1 MQAGTD
7 AAAIVTLDTVNKWY
21 GRVQVLK
28 DLSLRL
34 VAGERLVICGPSGSG
49 KSTLLRCINGLESH
63 QSGRI
68 TVSGTLLT
76 RQASALDRVRRNVGM
91 VFQSFNLFLHLTVL
105 ENCVLAPLWV
115 RKLRSPEVEALAMEY
130 LHRVHMADYAAS
142 YPNQLS
148 GGQQQRV
155 AIARALC
162 MQPQVL
168 MFDEPTSALDPEMT
182 REVLDI
188 IVGLTNT
195 GMTMICVT
203 HEMAFAR
210 QIADRVVF
218 MDRGQ
223 IVEQGTPLD
232 LFERPR
238 SERLRLFLSQVLR
251 EQNHPS
257 QHQGEHD

>member
-1 MQAGTD
+1 MPVDTD
-7 AAAIVTLDTVNKWY
+7 RAPIVILDTVNKWY
-21 GRVQVLK
+21 GPTRVLK
-28 DLSLRL
+28 DLSLML
-34 VAGERLVICGPSGSG
+34 AEGERLVICGPSGSG

-63 QSGRI
+63 QSGSI

-76 RQASALDRVRRNVGM
+76 RQASTLNRVRRDVGM
-91 VFQSFNLFLHLTVL
+91 VFQSFNLFLHLTAL
-105 ENCVLAPLWV
+105 ENCMLAPAWV
-115 RKLRSPEVEALAMEY
+115 RRLPASEVEALAMEY
-130 LHRVHMADYAAS
+130 LRRVHMADYAAS

-162 MQPQVL
+162 MQPRIL
-168 MFDEPTSALDPEMT
+168 MFDEPTSSLDPEMT

-203 HEMAFAR
+203 HEMTFAKR
-210 QIADRVVF
+210 IADRVVF

-223 IVEQGTPLD
+223 IVEQGAPSD
-232 LFERPR
+232 LFERPS
-238 SERLRLFLSQVLR
+238 SERLRIFLSQVLS
-251 EQNHPS
+251 EQHHPS
-257 QHQGEHD
+257 QH

>member
-1 MQAGTD
+1 MPADTD
-7 AAAIVTLDTVNKWY
+7 CEPIITLDTVNKWY

-28 DLSLRL
+28 DLSLTL
-34 VAGERLVICGPSGSG
+34 AAGERLVICGPSGSG

-63 QSGRI
+63 QSGCI

-76 RQASALDRVRRNVGM
+76 RQAKALDQVRRHVGM

-105 ENCVLAPLWV
+105 ENCILAPMWV
-115 RKLRSPEVEALAMEY
+115 RRLPPPDVKALAMEY
-130 LHRVHMADYAAS
+130 LGRVHMADYAAS

-188 IVGLTNT
+188 IVDLSNT

-210 QIADRVVF
+210 QIAHRVVF
-218 MDRGQ
+218 MNRGQ
-223 IVEQGTPLD
+223 IVEQGTPSE

-238 SERLRLFLSQVLR
+238 SERLRAFLSQVLR

-257 QHQGEHD
+257 

>member
-1 MQAGTD
+1 MHAGTD
-7 AAAIVTLDTVNKWY
+7 RAPIVTLDRVNKWY
-21 GRVQVLK
+21 GRAQVLN
-28 DLSLRL
+28 DLSLTL
-34 VAGERLVICGPSGSG
+34 AAGERLVICGPSGSG
-49 KSTLLRCINGLESH
+49 KSTLLRCINGLEPH
-63 QSGRI
+63 QGGRI

-76 RQASALDRVRRNVGM
+76 RKGSALDQVRRNVGM

-115 RKLRSPEVEALAMEY
+115 RKLPPLEVEALAMQY
-130 LHRVHMADYAAS
+130 LQRVHMADYAAS

-223 IVEQGTPLD
+223 IVEQGTPTD
-232 LFERPR
+232 LFERPQ
-238 SERLRLFLSQVLR
+238 SERLKLFLSQVLR
-251 EQNHPS
+251 EQNPPS
-257 QHQGEHD
+257 QH

>member
-1 MQAGTD
+1 MPAGTERNP
-7 AAAIVTLDTVNKWY
+7 IVVLDTVNKWY
-21 GRVQVLK
+21 GRTQVLK
-28 DLSLRL
+28 DLSLTL
-34 VAGERLVICGPSGSG
+34 TAGERLVVCGPSGSG

-63 QSGRI
+63 QGGRI
-68 TVSGTLLT
+68 TVSGTVLT
-76 RQASALDRVRRNVGM
+76 RHSGALERVRRDVGM

-105 ENCVLAPLWV
+105 ENCMLAPVWV
-115 RKLRSPEVEALAMEY
+115 RHLPNAEVEALAMRY
-130 LHRVHMADYAAS
+130 LRRVHMAEYAAS

-162 MQPQVL
+162 MQPKVL

-188 IVGLTNT
+188 IISLTTT

-203 HEMAFAR
+203 HEMAFAK

-218 MDRGQ
+218 IDRGQ
-223 IVEQGTPLD
+223 IVEQGTPSD
-232 LFERPR
+232 LFERPQT
-238 SERLRLFLSQVLR
+238 ERLKSFLSEVLR
-251 EQNHPS
+251 AQRHSP
-257 QHQGEHD
+257 QH

>member
-1 MQAGTD
+1 MPAGPD
-7 AAAIVTLDTVNKWY
+7 RAPIVTLDTVNKWY

-28 DLSLRL
+28 DLSLTL
-34 VAGERLVICGPSGSG
+34 AAGERLVICGPSGSG

-63 QSGRI
+63 ESGRI

-76 RQASALDRVRRNVGM
+76 RQARALERVRRDVGM

-105 ENCVLAPLWV
+105 ENCMLAPVWV
-115 RKLRSPEVEALAMEY
+115 RKLPPLEVEALAMEY
-130 LHRVHMADYAAS
+130 LRRVHMADHAAS

-210 QIADRVVF
+210 QIADRVAF

-223 IVEQGTPLD
+223 IVEQGTPSD

-238 SERLRLFLSQVLR
+238 SERLRVFLSQVLR
-251 EQNHPS
+251 EHTAGS
-257 QHQGEHD
+257 LR

>member
-1 MQAGTD
+1 
-7 AAAIVTLDTVNKWY
+7 
-21 GRVQVLK
+21 
-28 DLSLRL
+28 
-34 VAGERLVICGPSGSG
+34 
-49 KSTLLRCINGLESH
+49 
-63 QSGRI
+63 
-68 TVSGTLLT
+68 
-76 RQASALDRVRRNVGM
+76 M
-91 VFQSFNLFLHLTVL
+91 VFQSFNLFAHLTVL
-105 ENCVLAPLWV
+105 ENCMLAPIWV
-115 RKLRSPEVEALAMEY
+115 RKLARRDVEALATQY
-130 LHRVHMADYAAS
+130 LRRVHMGDYAAS

-188 IVGLTNT
+188 IVGLTST

-210 QIADRVVF
+210 QIAHRVVF

-223 IVEQGTPLD
+223 IVEQGTPSD
-232 LFERPR
+232 LFEHPQ
-238 SERLRLFLSQVLR
+238 SERLRGFLRQVLR
-251 EQNHPS
+251 EQSPAS
-257 QHQGEHD
+257 QG

>member
-1 MQAGTD
+1 MPPDTEHDPIVMLESVSKWFGD
-7 AAAIVTLDTVNKWY
+7 A
-21 GRVQVLK
+21 QVIK
-28 DLSLRL
+28 DLSLTL
-34 VAGERLVICGPSGSG
+34 AAGERLVICGPSGSG

-68 TVSGTLLT
+68 TVSGVLLT
-76 RQASALDRVRRNVGM
+76 RQASALDRVRRDVGM
-91 VFQSFNLFLHLTVL
+91 VFQSFNLFAHLTVL
-105 ENCVLAPLWV
+105 ENCMLAPVWV
-115 RKLRSPEVEALAMEY
+115 RKLAPPDVEALAMQY
-130 LHRVHMADYAAS
+130 LRRVHMADYVAS

-162 MQPQVL
+162 MQPKVL
-168 MFDEPTSALDPEMT
+168 MFDEPTSALDPEMI

-188 IVGLTNT
+188 IVGLTDT

-223 IVEQGTPLD
+223 IIEQGTPGD

-238 SERLRLFLSQVLR
+238 SERLRSFLQQVLHAQTPVLR
-251 EQNHPS
+251 
-257 QHQGEHD
+257 D

>member
-1 MQAGTD
+1 MPPDTEHDPIVMLESVSKWFGD
-7 AAAIVTLDTVNKWY
+7 A
-21 GRVQVLK
+21 QVIK
-28 DLSLRL
+28 DLSLTL
-34 VAGERLVICGPSGSG
+34 AAGERLVICGPSGSG

-68 TVSGTLLT
+68 TVSGVLLT
-76 RQASALDRVRRNVGM
+76 RQASALDRVRRDVGM
-91 VFQSFNLFLHLTVL
+91 VFQSFNLFAHLTVL
-105 ENCVLAPLWV
+105 ENCMLAPVWV
-115 RKLRSPEVEALAMEY
+115 RKLAPPDVEALAMQY
-130 LHRVHMADYAAS
+130 LRRVHMADYATS

-162 MQPQVL
+162 MQPKVL
-168 MFDEPTSALDPEMT
+168 MFDEPTSALDPEMI

-188 IVGLTNT
+188 IVGLTDT

-223 IVEQGTPLD
+223 IIEQGTPGD

-238 SERLRLFLSQVLR
+238 SERLRSFLQQVLHAQTPVLR
-251 EQNHPS
+251 
-257 QHQGEHD
+257 D